1 MKSSL
6 DKRAVFETMPVRQ
19 AVCRQI
25 IPAIASQMIALIYNL
40 ADTYFV
46 GMLNKPNETAAV
58 TVAYSSFLVLTAIS
72 NLFGVG
78 GASALSRAL
87 GRKNE
92 EEARDIAA
100 VSFWGGLVSAAVF
113 SLLYFLFAG
122 PVLVLCGA
130 APEIFDIALE
140 YALWAVVIGGP
151 GTILN
156 TLMAN
161 LVRAEGSGAAAAFGV
176 SLGGI
181 LNTVLDPFFVLPR
194 FLGMGAVGAG
204 IATALSNYAA
214 VLYFLIYIA
223 IKGEKTVVNIR
234 ISRLKSTGIYI
245 KSIISIGFPSAVQY
259 ALTVVAVAA
268 QSKFVSQY
276 DVEAVAALGIVKKL
290 DQLPLYFS
298 IGTANGL
305 LPLLGYNYAAGNQ
318 ARRRKAFR
326 FGCVIS
332 LSFALI
338 CLVVFEIFAPALS
351 GLFINDPATLRY
363 SAGFLRR
370 MVTAMPMMAVCYP
383 MIIQFQAMGKFK
395 ESLICSILRKGVLDI
410 PLLFLMNELLGL
422 YGCMWVQP
430 IVDTISL
437 IAADGFYRKIGRKEE
452 QKTRLEE

>member
-78 GASALSRAL
+78 GASALSSAL

-130 APEIFDIALE
+130 A
-140 YALWAVVIGGP
+140 
-151 GTILN
+151 
-156 TLMAN
+156 
-161 LVRAEGSGAAAAFGV
+161 AAFGV

-204 IATALSNYAA
+204 IANGSVQLCGCI
-214 VLYFLIYIA
+214 V
-223 IKGEKTVVNIR
+223 
-234 ISRLKSTGIYI
+234 
-245 KSIISIGFPSAVQY
+245 FPD
-259 ALTVVAVAA
+259 LHCH
-268 QSKFVSQY
+268 KR
-276 DVEAVAALGIVKKL
+276 GK
-290 DQLPLYFS
+290 
-298 IGTANGL
+298 N
-305 LPLLGYNYAAGNQ
+305 
-318 ARRRKAFR
+318 
-326 FGCVIS
+326 
-332 LSFALI
+332 
-338 CLVVFEIFAPALS
+338 S
-351 GLFINDPATLRY
+351 G
-363 SAGFLRR
+363 
-370 MVTAMPMMAVCYP
+370 
-383 MIIQFQAMGKFK
+383 
-395 ESLICSILRKGVLDI
+395 
-410 PLLFLMNELLGL
+410 
-422 YGCMWVQP
+422 
-430 IVDTISL
+430 
-437 IAADGFYRKIGRKEE
+437 
-452 QKTRLEE
+452 